1 VLTVAIRAHS
11 FTTLLLRET
20 NHAAQPIS
28 AAAAAVV
35 LASSVNCGYT
45 SPQLRYTT
53 ASSSLH
59 TAQPTSAAAAVVLAS
74 CVNCGYMSPQLFY
87 TTAN

>member
-11 FTTLLLRET
+11 FATPLLVEA
-20 NHAAQPIS
+20 NHAAQPISAAAAVALASSVNCFATLLLIETHHAAQPTS

-45 SPQLRYTT
+45 SSQLFCTT
-53 ASSSLH
+53 AS
-59 TAQPTSAAAAVVLAS
+59 
-74 CVNCGYMSPQLFY
+74 
-87 TTAN
+87 

>member
-1 VLTVAIRAHS
+1 VVTVAIRAHS
-11 FTTLLLRET
+11 FSTLLLIETNHAAQPISAATAVALASSVNCFATLLLIET

-45 SPQLRYTT
+45 SPQRCYTI
-53 ASSSLH
+53 AS
-59 TAQPTSAAAAVVLAS
+59 
-74 CVNCGYMSPQLFY
+74 
-87 TTAN
+87 